1 MPLNENIVLIGMPAV
16 GKSTVGV
23 LLAKRMGMAFLDT
36 DIYIQTQ
43 TKQRLQDIIDRQ
55 GIDGSCALEEQYL
68 LSIRCQAHVV
78 ATGGSVVYS
87 ERAMQRLRSSGSVVF
102 MDLAPE
108 KLEQRLADIDARGV
122 IRAPGQSIA
131 GLYRE
136 RQPLYDKYC
145 DIRIECGDLT
155 PDQTV
160 AAIMDQLYRSPLKKR
175 I

>member
-1 MPLNENIVLIGMPAV
+1 MPLRENIILIGMPAV

-23 LLAKRMGMAFLDT
+23 LLAKQMGMAFLDT

-43 TKQRLQDIIDRQ
+43 ANQRLQDLIDHR
-55 GIDGSCALEEQYL
+55 GIDGFRALEERYIL
-68 LSIRCQAHVV
+68 TIDCQSHVV

-87 ERAMQRLRSSGSVVF
+87 ERAMQHLRSGGTVVF
-102 MDLAPE
+102 MDLTPE
-108 KLEQRLADIDARGV
+108 KLEQRLADIDVRGV

-136 RQPLYDKYC
+136 RQPLYDKYG
-145 DIRIECGDLT
+145 DIRIDCGKLT

-160 AAIMDQLYRSPLKKR
+160 SAIIGHLPNN
-175 I
+175 